1 MPFETVDSTLVDI
14 GAETY
19 SDLKRMASQ
28 RLCRNPLRNLLS
40 RTSLVHES
48 ILKFRTR
55 SELQDRAQRKR
66 FFATMAYIM
75 RSVLVDIA
83 RHKNCQDRYQ
93 FVTRLMGGNKPEPQ
107 YSDEY
112 WHALDAA
119 ISKLFIAEPDV
130 GQVVQLKVFSGLR
143 FSEIADQLDISV
155 RTAKRYWV
163 FGKAWLK
170 VELEHIG

>member
-1 MPFETVDSTLVDI
+1 MSTETVDCALVDI
-14 GAETY
+14 SVETY

-28 RLCRNPLRNLLS
+28 RLFRNPLRKLLS
-40 RTSLVHES
+40 STSLVHES
-48 ILKFRTR
+48 ILKIRTR

-75 RSVLVDIA
+75 RSVLVDVA
-83 RHKNCQDRYQ
+83 RHKNCQNRYE
-93 FVTRLMGGNKPEPQ
+93 FVSRLIKPEPQ
-107 YSDEY
+107 YSDEH
-112 WHALDAA
+112 WQALDAA
-119 ISKLFIAEPDV
+119 ISKLCIAEPNV

-143 FSEIADQLDISV
+143 FSEIADQLDISL

-170 VELEHIG
+170 VELDNVG